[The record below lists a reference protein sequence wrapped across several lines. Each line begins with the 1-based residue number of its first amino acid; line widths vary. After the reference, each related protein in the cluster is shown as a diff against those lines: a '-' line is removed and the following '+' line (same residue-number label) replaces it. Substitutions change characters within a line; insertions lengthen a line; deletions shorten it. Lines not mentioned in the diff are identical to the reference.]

1 MRFVIGSQTLFQHI
15 ACADAAPEVSDTLLL
30 KRRGFEFG
38 RVREDGRPVMPSADV
53 ITRKWRHDAPVQ
65 LPGMLEA
72 DLKQYKNDIAHSHTL
87 MEMLLNGSELAA
99 LLDAEPIAS
108 RLRPR
113 FALVASSTEDH
124 DSQGI
129 EKAYFD
135 VEDAGNCIAEDLW
148 CKASWLSFHDED
160 ASLRFRFSFGMEGY
174 ENVAADSVRQHWAGV
189 LCDKVFP
196 ESAAITGNADVSTT
210 LHKLLG
216 TKPAFVER
224 IVYFNAPNGGA
235 QFHHDVERGHA
246 GVIYAQIT
254 GRTFWLA
261 LSKPELIDEI
271 VNFLAQTDAG
281 TWRELRALA
290 TDNDALATYME
301 ESDHETVEALIDRS
315 PAFIRYMVVH
325 GHGFLLQPGD
335 VLLMPKRD
343 LDTCVWHSVFCM
355 DDEPGEGL
363 SFALRGDGI

>member
-1 MRFVIGSQTLFQHI
+1 LIQYIV
-15 ACADAAPEVSDTLLL
+15 CVDAPPEVADTLLL
-30 KRRGFEFG
+30 KRRGFEYG
-38 RVREDGRPVMPSADV
+38 RVCEDSRPAMPSADV

-72 DLKQYKNDIAHSHTL
+72 DLKRYKNDIAHSRTL
-87 MEMLLNGSELAA
+87 MKRLLDGSELAE
-99 LLDAEPIAS
+99 LLDAEPIVS
-108 RLRPR
+108 RLCPR
-113 FALVASSTEDH
+113 FALVASSTEEH

-135 VEDAGNCIAEDLW
+135 VEEANNCVAEDLW

-160 ASLRFRFSFGMEGY
+160 VSLRFRFSFGMEGY
-174 ENVAADSVRQHWAGV
+174 EDVAADPVRQHWAGV

-196 ESAAITGNADVSTT
+196 ESVAITGNADVSTM
-210 LHKLLG
+210 LHELLG
-216 TKPAFVER
+216 TEPAFVER

-261 LSKPELIDEI
+261 ASKPKLMDEI
-271 VNFLAQTDAG
+271 ETFLMQADENAWQK
-281 TWRELRALA
+281 LRKLA
-290 TDNDALATYME
+290 TNRDALSAYLD
-301 ESDHETVEALIDRS
+301 ESDHETVEALIDRD
-315 PAFIRYMVVH
+315 PAFVQHMVVQ
-325 GHGFLLQPGD
+325 GYGFLLQPGD
-335 VLLMPKRD
+335 VLLMPQRN
-343 LDTCVWHSVFCM
+343 LETCVWHSVFCL
-355 DDEPGEGL
+355 DDGPGEGL